1 VRKLNKTPLRGFLS
15 RRVRNESAT
24 RAIFP
29 IKSSLA
35 VPIIIAIAIVIVV
48 VVALVV
54 GESKPKSSAK
64 PKTQAS
70 TSCGPYRDDVNVRIG
85 ERVFK
90 TELAK
95 TASEQAKG
103 LGGRPCIGP
112 NQAMLFAFSKPGQYR
127 FWMKDM
133 KFPIDILWI
142 DSAKR
147 VVAQEI
153 DVEPSTYHSSNPF
166 FENDPNHLAQ
176 FVLEVEANTSTN
188 LHITLG
194 TPVTL

>member
-1 VRKLNKTPLRGFLS
+1 VRKPRLNSNYLVP
-15 RRVRNESAT
+15 
-24 RAIFP
+24 
-29 IKSSLA
+29 A
-35 VPIIIAIAIVIVV
+35 VILVVIIVALVI
-48 VVALVV
+48 ALVV
-54 GESKPKSSAK
+54 GESKPKSPAK

-70 TSCGPYRDDVNVRIG
+70 TSCGPYRDDVNVKIG
-85 ERVFK
+85 GRVFK

-95 TASEQAKG
+95 TAGEQAKG

-142 DSAKR
+142 DSTKR

-176 FVLEVEANTSTN
+176 FVLEVKANTSTG

-194 TPVTL
+194 TPVAL

>member
-1 VRKLNKTPLRGFLS
+1 MLKPRPRSNYLVP
-15 RRVRNESAT
+15 
-24 RAIFP
+24 
-29 IKSSLA
+29 A
-35 VPIIIAIAIVIVV
+35 VILVV
-48 VVALVV
+48 VAVALVVALVV
-54 GESKPKSSAK
+54 GESKPKPPAK
-64 PKTQAS
+64 PKPLAGTP
-70 TSCGPYRDDVNVRIG
+70 CGAYRDDVNVQIG
-85 ERVFK
+85 GRVFK

-95 TASEQAKG
+95 TAGEQAKG

-147 VVAQEI
+147 VAAQEI

-176 FVLEVEANTSTN
+176 FVLEVKANISN
-188 LHITLG
+188 DLHITLG